1 MPEEHGA
8 SLGTVLKFTKW
19 KLKGQQ
25 LEGYEIRFVDLEPAS
40 KTAYRSCHSQT

>member
-8 SLGTVLKFTKW
+8 FLGTVLKFTKW

-25 LEGYEIRFVDLEPAS
+25 LEGYEIRFEDGISKLPLADLKP
-40 KTAYRSCHSQT
+40 HLL